1 MENKVEPII
10 KSIDELY
17 AKVTTEDGDNA
28 LIRIY
33 LTGDPAKP
41 WTYDFITTDI
51 PDIPGVFLK

>member
-1 MENKVEPII
+1 MNNNEPTI

-17 AKVTTEDGDNA
+17 AKVTTEDGNHG
-28 LIRIY
+28 LIRMY
-33 LTGDPAKP
+33 LTGNLNNP